1 MNSYVRDFL
10 DFSAFI
16 SFWDLLFL
24 LFGTLFYNPADSK
37 DIHSLNPIDV
47 YLSLQIMSK
56 RCIILVFW
64 DLFNLGII
72 CVNSIL
78 EICKHQR
85 ELFIGQALCFV
96 CGCSMHCEH
105 VEETKSFSEVLRSEM
120 PRIPECR
127 QGMGWNTKEFIT
139 QPGEFQIIHSL
150 RSLESEFKFD
160 FSFS

>member
-1 MNSYVRDFL
+1 
-10 DFSAFI
+10 
-16 SFWDLLFL
+16 
-24 LFGTLFYNPADSK
+24 
-37 DIHSLNPIDV
+37 
-47 YLSLQIMSK
+47 
-56 RCIILVFW
+56 
-64 DLFNLGII
+64 
-72 CVNSIL
+72 
-78 EICKHQR
+78 
-85 ELFIGQALCFV
+85 
-96 CGCSMHCEH
+96 MHCEH